1 MEIRRAEIGDLP
13 AITDIYNAAVFKTTA
28 TFDTEP
34 QTLAAQKVWFDDH
47 GADYPL
53 LVCIQDTQLV
63 GWAAL
68 SSWSD
73 RCSYK
78 TTGEVSVYVGEDQR
92 GQGLGGQL
100 LGALVAAG
108 RAAGIHLAV
117 ARIVE
122 GNPASIAIHQKHGFK
137 ISGKMSEA
145 GFKFGKYLDV
155 IFMEQLLDGSKK
167 EIEIK

>member
-1 MEIRRAEIGDLP
+1 MEIRKAELEDLQ
-13 AITDIYNAAVFKTTA
+13 AITDIYNDAVIKTTA

-34 QTLAAQKVWFDDH
+34 TTLDAQKVWFNQH

-53 LVCIQDTQLV
+53 LVCTKDDQVV

-78 TTGEVSVYVGEDQR
+78 TTSEVSIYVAEQSR
-92 GQGLGGQL
+92 GQGFGNQL
-100 LGALVAAG
+100 LEALIQAG
-108 RAAGIHLAV
+108 KQSGIHLAV
-117 ARIVE
+117 ARIAE
-122 GNPASIAIHQKHGFK
+122 GNPASVALHEKYGFK

-145 GFKFGKYLDV
+145 GYKFGNFLDV
-155 IFMEQLLDGSKK
+155 IFMEQLLDGSRKPK
-167 EIEIK
+167 AQ